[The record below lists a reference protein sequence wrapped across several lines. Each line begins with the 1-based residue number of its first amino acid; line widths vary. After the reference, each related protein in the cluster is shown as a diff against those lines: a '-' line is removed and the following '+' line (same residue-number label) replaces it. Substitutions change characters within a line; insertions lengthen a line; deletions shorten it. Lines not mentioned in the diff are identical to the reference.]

1 MVGMAG
7 FDNPT
12 MLSGLPTMDNSTTLP
27 PLLRFLHPD
36 CKGYAA
42 K

>member
-1 MVGMAG
+1 VVGMAG